1 MLYLVLPILTGEEAF
16 FTVTPAPL
24 LLSEVDTD
32 ILLLRVFTRAPFFA
46 EDPLACSCAF
56 SAEAAPEENCVTKGP
71 AWITCWLEFRHWALA
86 RFGAYDRTKFATVK
100 SVINR

>member
-1 MLYLVLPILTGEEAF
+1 MLYLVLPILIGEETF
-16 FTVTPAPL
+16 FTPTPPL

-32 ILLLRVFTRAPFFA
+32 ILLLRVFTRGPFFA
-46 EDPLACSCAF
+46 EEPLAYRCAF

-100 SVINR
+100 SINH